1 MSPSSSALSA
11 SSAFQKKSIAIL
23 GGGITGLTAAHR
35 LTQLGHRVR
44 LFEQSARLGGAIR
57 TERTPEGWLIEA
69 GPNSLQE
76 TPAVAALIA
85 ELGLTAELVPA
96 APAAKN
102 RYVVRAGQLVP
113 LPLSPPAFL
122 ASSLFSLGA
131 KARVLAEFLRRPR
144 PLTSDRSFADF
155 IRDHFGSEL
164 FSTAA
169 QPFVSGIYA
178 GDPEKLSARFAF
190 PTLWQLAQTHGS
202 LLRGQLALAKAR
214 RARGEPATPRLVS
227 FRAGLQTLTDTLAAR
242 LPVGTVTL
250 NARVESLRSAPSWQ
264 LTWRDLATD
273 TARTET
279 FDTVLSALPA
289 ASLATLEI
297 NSARSLA
304 SLAAIEHPPVSAL
317 FLGYRREQIS
327 HALDGFGL
335 LVPAT
340 EKRSILGVIFN
351 STLFP
356 ARAPAGHVALNVMI
370 GGALQPDLARL
381 PTSELLATVAPDLR
395 ALLGVT
401 SEPAFVRH
409 TFWPRAIP
417 QYNLGHDAHLA
428 TLAACERAH
437 PGLHFGGQIR
447 DGISLPAC
455 LAAAER
461 LAATA
466 DTPIER

>member
-1 MSPSSSALSA
+1 MPPAISA
-11 SSAFQKKSIAIL
+11 SSAFQKKSIAVL
-23 GGGITGLTAAHR
+23 GGGLTGLLTAHR
-35 LTQLGHRVR
+35 LTSLGHRVR
-44 LFEQSARLGGAIR
+44 LFEQSPRLGGAIR

-85 ELGLTAELVPA
+85 KLGLTAELVAA

-102 RYVVRAGQLVP
+102 RYLVRAGQLVP
-113 LPLSPPAFL
+113 LPLSPPALL
-122 ASSLFSLGA
+122 ASPLFSLGA
-131 KARVLAEFLRRPR
+131 KARILTELLRRPR
-144 PLTSDRSFADF
+144 PLPADLSFAAF
-155 IRDHFGSEL
+155 IRDHFGPEL

-214 RARGEPATPRLVS
+214 RARGEPAAPRLIS

-242 LPVGTVTL
+242 LPAGTVTL

-264 LTWRDLATD
+264 LTWRDL
-273 TARTET
+273 TADIAHTES
-279 FDTVLSALPA
+279 FDAVLSALPA
-289 ASLATLEI
+289 PSLSALDI
-297 NSARSLA
+297 NSSRPLA

-317 FLGYRREQIS
+317 FLGYRREQIA

-335 LVPAT
+335 LVPTA
-340 EKRSILGVIFN
+340 EKRSILGIIFN

-356 ARAPAGHVALNVMI
+356 GRAPAGHVALNVMI
-370 GGALQPDLARL
+370 GGALQSDLARL
-381 PTSELLATVAPDLR
+381 PTAALLAAITPDLR
-395 ALLGVT
+395 ALLGVIG
-401 SEPAFVRH
+401 EPVIIRH
-409 TFWPRAIP
+409 IFWPRAIP

-437 PGLHFGGQIR
+437 PGLHLGGQIR
-447 DGISLPAC
+447 DGISLPSC
-455 LAAAER
+455 ITAAHR
-461 LAATA
+461 LSNL
-466 DTPIER
+466 TPIER